1 MVSSSLVA
9 SMIGF
14 AAADVNDL
22 NVTLNNGVQMPK
34 LAFAA
39 QVWSGETCKDATSLA
54 IQAGFRFIWSSV
66 LVGDECQNAQ
76 GQAIANSDKRSELF
90 IAGTVNS
97 GSCSGID
104 GCYDQTKNGADGQF
118 AVLGVDYLD
127 MLMLDYPTQGCDG
140 IAGQWKAFEEFLA
153 GGRVGTI
160 AVSNFSPDQIQCIT
174 ANTSATVPAVNQLHY
189 SVGSKGTMIEDNAKF
204 GVQVQS
210 YSPLNS
216 GQLIRDADTVSI
228 GQGYNKSGA
237 QIALKWILQTKGTVA
252 TQSTSLKHLQEDMAI
267 FDFAMTEAELAQL
280 SAKGAQVMV

>member
-1 MVSSSLVA
+1 MVSASLVA

-14 AAADVNDL
+14 AVADVNDL
-22 NVTLNNGVQMPK
+22 NVTLNNGIQMPK
-34 LAFAA
+34 MAFAA
-39 QVWSGETCKDATSLA
+39 QVWSEDTCKDATSLA

-66 LVGDECQNAQ
+66 LIGDECQVAQ
-76 GQAIANSDKRSELF
+76 GKAIADSGMRSELF

-104 GCYDQTKNGADGQF
+104 GCYDETKNGAEGQF
-118 AVLGVDYLD
+118 KALGVDYLD
-127 MLMLDYPTQGCDG
+127 MLMLDYPTQGCEG
-140 IAGQWKAFEEFLA
+140 ITGQWKAFEEFLA
-153 GGRVGTI
+153 AGLVGTI

-174 ANTSATVPAVNQLHY
+174 ANAGATVPAVNQIHY
-189 SVGSKGTMIEDNAKF
+189 SIGSKGTMIEDNAKF

-216 GQLIRDADTVSI
+216 GALIRDADTVSI
-228 GQGYNKSGA
+228 GQTHNKSGA

-267 FDFAMTEAELAQL
+267 STLQ
-280 SAKGAQVMV
+280 